1 VRVIFDHMT
10 SADWSNYLYDRCKL
24 LMLVVDY
31 MSSTVDLT
39 GIEVIDADRRFIRQA
54 HKDVELQAHNMLQ
67 QGIEAQVCDTRD
79 TLRCMSHETFTL
91 SRSSRALKL
100 RSVTHEIHSGVCHT
114 RHLHS
119 RVCHQATYHCSSGL

>member
-1 VRVIFDHMT
+1 MRVIFDHMT

-91 SRSSRALKL
+91 SRLSSSHVPL
-100 RSVTHEIHSGVCHT
+100 
-114 RHLHS
+114 
-119 RVCHQATYHCSSGL
+119 